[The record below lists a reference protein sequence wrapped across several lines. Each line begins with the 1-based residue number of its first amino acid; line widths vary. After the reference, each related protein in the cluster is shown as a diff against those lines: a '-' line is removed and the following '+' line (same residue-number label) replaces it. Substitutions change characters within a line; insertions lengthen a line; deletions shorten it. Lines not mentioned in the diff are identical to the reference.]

1 MQEAVQYVNYSD
13 YKNIEGVEVQ
23 WPLEISEEI
32 AQDVIDFVKRNMKA
46 SEINSMVRI
55 LYFLYLTFDFSHTN
69 ILVLQNFKRFLR

>member
-1 MQEAVQYVNYSD
+1 MAEAVQYVNYSD

-46 SEINSMVRI
+46 SEINSNV
-55 LYFLYLTFDFSHTN
+55 FLF
-69 ILVLQNFKRFLR
+69 